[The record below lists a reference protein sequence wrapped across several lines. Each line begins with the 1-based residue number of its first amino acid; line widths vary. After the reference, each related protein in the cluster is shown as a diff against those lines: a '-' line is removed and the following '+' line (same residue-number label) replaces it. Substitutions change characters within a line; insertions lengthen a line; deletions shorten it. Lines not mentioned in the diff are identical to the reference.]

1 MSIYEREEKYIN
13 ILSDG
18 ELTVKE
24 LADKLF
30 ISEPTVRR
38 DILIMEEK
46 DIITRRR
53 GVVTLKINSADTRI
67 PLFIRNM
74 ENQKEKR
81 EIAIKA
87 VSHIKDG
94 NSIFLDASTTAFCMI
109 PYLTDFKNLFVITNG
124 AKTALELASL
134 GIKTICTGGELTLES
149 LSYVGPDAE
158 DVLKRYNA
166 NLAFFSCRG
175 ISDDGVVTDNSIFE
189 NSMRKIMMKN
199 SDKSFLLCDKS
210 KFGQKHLNTLCLTK
224 ELEDV
229 ICNV

>member
-1 MSIYEREEKYIN
+1 MSIHEREDRYIS

-38 DILIMEEK
+38 DILIMEKK
-46 DIITRRR
+46 DIVNRRR
-53 GVVTLKINSADTRI
+53 GVVSLRINSADKRI
-67 PLFIRNM
+67 PLFIRDM

-87 VSHIKDG
+87 VSYIKDG
-94 NSIFLDASTTAFCMI
+94 DSVFLDASTTAFCLI

-134 GIKTICTGGELTLES
+134 GIKTVCTGGELTFES
-149 LSYVGPDAE
+149 FSYIGPDAE
-158 DVLKRYNA
+158 DVLRRYNA

-175 ISDDGVVTDNSIFE
+175 ISDDGVATDNSILE
-189 NSMRKIMMKN
+189 NSMRKIMIKN
-199 SDKSFLLCDKS
+199 SERSFLLCDKS
-210 KFGQKHLNTLCLTK
+210 KFGQKHLNTLCHTK
-224 ELEDV
+224 ELEAV